1 MRTYYSVCIGDQC
14 AFHQAACPLSSPTV
28 SWHFLQ
34 QQMCWL
40 RCWLARRCS
49 DDSPVCCAQACFVRL
64 FVSNLFVQDA
74 CVPCRGRGRSHDS
87 LRGSSHPHGGFQ
99 GSSQHPG
106 EGQEVSHPQLNSEVT
121 LGGPEQSPLGRSPS
135 NRTYSSANHLLNFQS
150 YSNDYHGRGGRGS
163 NEGRGRGGHRR
174 AAAKPM
180 PYNRNKFLQANFRFL
195 VSDAG
200 NLKKHEADADLMLD
214 WDDVVQ
220 V

>member
-1 MRTYYSVCIGDQC
+1 VYTLVPVCIT
-14 AFHQAACPLSSPTV
+14 LSSLPIVISTV
-28 SWHFLQ
+28 SRQFCSSKCVGCVLGLQ
-34 QQMCWL
+34 EDIQMALLYIAVLCN
-40 RCWLARRCS
+40 AQNEN
-49 DDSPVCCAQACFVRL
+49 VCVL
-64 FVSNLFVQDA
+64 
-74 CVPCRGRGRSHDS
+74 CRGRGRSQDS
-87 LRGSSHPHGGFQ
+87 FRGSSHPHEGFQ

-106 EGQEVSHPQLNSEVT
+106 ESQEFSHPQPTPEVT

-150 YSNDYHGRGGRGS
+150 YSNDYYGRGGRGN

-174 AAAKPM
+174 PASKPM

>member
-1 MRTYYSVCIGDQC
+1 MGVSKDLLQCTQSSLVCVT
-14 AFHQAACPLSSPTV
+14 LSSLRIVVSKV

-34 QQMCWL
+34 QHMCWL
-40 RCWLARRCS
+40 CCWPARTYS
-49 DDSPVCCAQACFVRL
+49 DDSPMLLQSSL
-64 FVSNLFVQDA
+64 FHQR
-74 CVPCRGRGRSHDS
+74 CMTPCRGRGRSQDS
-87 LRGSSHPHGGFQ
+87 FRGSSHPHGGFQ
-99 GSSQHPG
+99 RSSQPPR
-106 EGQEVSHPQLNSEVT
+106 EAQELSHPQPTPEVT

-150 YSNDYHGRGGRGS
+150 YSNDYYGRGGRGN
-163 NEGRGRGGHRR
+163 NEGRGRGGPRR
-174 AAAKPM
+174 GAAKPM